1 MILLKRFD
9 PPRRRAYGPV
19 YHAQRLLSADPS
31 IATRK
36 VNLAKYE

>member
-9 PPRRRAYGPV
+9 PPRRRAYGSV
-19 YHAQRLLSADPS
+19 YHAQLLLSADPS

-36 VNLAKYE
+36 VNLAKYG